1 MVTKEQD
8 LKKYCCF
15 YVSDFHLEMI
25 LLPYIKNHMKQTKF
39 IIFTERN
46 LSESMKILLDRTNLK
61 WDEKKN
67 ILSLNWDNRKKED
80 IYKNNFND
88 YTIIIN
94 GTSNYISKMNEEIKK
109 MEYQK
114 INIIDCYNIN
124 EKNLDWAQIQEKYDE
139 TLNTRNVQP

>member
-1 MVTKEQD
+1 MVTKEQK

-25 LLPYIKNHMKQTKF
+25 LLPYIKNNIDKNKF
-39 IIFTERN
+39 VIFTEKN
-46 LSESMKILLDRTNLK
+46 LLESMKILLDRTNLN

>member
-1 MVTKEQD
+1 MVTKEQK

-25 LLPYIKNHMKQTKF
+25 LLPYIKNNIDKNKF
-39 IIFTERN
+39 VIFTEKN
-46 LSESMKILLDRTNLK
+46 LLESMKILLDRTNLN

-88 YTIIIN
+88 HTIIIN

>member
-1 MVTKEQD
+1 MVTKEQKI
-8 LKKYCCF
+8 KKYCCF

-25 LLPYIKNHMKQTKF
+25 LLPYIKNNIDKNKF
-39 IIFTERN
+39 VIFTEKN
-46 LSESMKILLDRTNLK
+46 LLESMKILLDRTNLN